1 MKPSKT
7 QRKVTLT
14 TITATDIYHLVE
26 QFTRDRPRRKT
37 TRGRNPLYPEAL
49 ILTLALLQVAQR
61 ATYRQLLFD
70 LAPHLFPNQPLPA
83 LGTLL
88 YRFQTLPEA
97 RWHELLT
104 WLAERGIA
112 LEQPAKPLE
121 KPLVLV
127 DGTGWGYD
135 TNRVSRVHALPP
147 SVRFPPL
154 REGNRVGHALSVPPV
169 CRGNLQEGVIDCVG
183 FYELWLCDWY
193 DTPFYAQHRRGA
205 EIRKMRSHW
214 KGVVLG
220 YWGGG
225 AVWLV
230 GASLGGAYAHEA
242 RLMRDWLVRYGHG
255 CVGSGALWVGDKLYG
270 HQARLLERVEGV
282 GWLPVVWVAPSLR
295 QRVRAKS
302 RLRAL
307 ARLGEYGWALGER
320 YRIEQVFG
328 SVKGAYGSYIGCRG
342 AAYVVVR
349 VWGQLV
355 LWNMVQYLRVRGGG
369 VFCCVWVVV
378 VL

>member
-1 MKPSKT
+1 MEPGKAQP
-7 QRKVTLT
+7 KVTLT

-37 TRGRNPLYPEAL
+37 TRGRKPLYPEAL

-61 ATYRQLLFD
+61 APYRQLLFG

-104 WLAERGIA
+104 WLAEQGIR

-127 DGTGWGYD
+127 DGTGWG
-135 TNRVSRVHALPP
+135 
-147 SVRFPPL
+147 
-154 REGNRVGHALSVPPV
+154 
-169 CRGNLQEGVIDCVG
+169 
-183 FYELWLCDWY
+183 Y

-225 AVWLV
+225 AVWLG
-230 GASLGGAYAHEA
+230 GASLGVP
-242 RLMRDWLVRYGHG
+242 MRT
-255 CVGSGALWVGDKLYG
+255 K
-270 HQARLLERVEGV
+270 RV
-282 GWLPVVWVAPSLR
+282 
-295 QRVRAKS
+295 
-302 RLRAL
+302 
-307 ARLGEYGWALGER
+307 
-320 YRIEQVFG
+320 
-328 SVKGAYGSYIGCRG
+328 
-342 AAYVVVR
+342 
-349 VWGQLV
+349 
-355 LWNMVQYLRVRGGG
+355 
-369 VFCCVWVVV
+369 
-378 VL
+378 